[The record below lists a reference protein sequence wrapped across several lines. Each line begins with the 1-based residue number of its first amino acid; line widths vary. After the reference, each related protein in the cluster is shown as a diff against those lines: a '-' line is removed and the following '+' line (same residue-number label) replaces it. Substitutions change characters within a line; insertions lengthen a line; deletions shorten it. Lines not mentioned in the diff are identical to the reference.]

1 MAKDR
6 GFTALAVAA
15 LGLGIGASTAIFSV
29 IDNILIDPFPY
40 RSSDRLVVL
49 GVVDKTNKNGGVRN
63 SFKAPEF
70 LAIAARNRVFGD
82 VMGQTGND
90 VLYRTVEGT
99 EQFAGGFV
107 TANTFDFLGMPALVG
122 RALTPE
128 DSKPGA
134 PPVFEMRYK
143 TWVAKFNA
151 DRGILGKS
159 FVLNGTARTL
169 VGIMP
174 PRFALGDN
182 DMWIPADLRPT
193 EPAPGRFPDYY
204 FAIARLKPGVSIPRA
219 EADLTVLTRQL
230 SQEYPKE
237 YPKRCGRCSANSS
250 P

>member
-63 SFKAPEF
+63 SFKAPEI